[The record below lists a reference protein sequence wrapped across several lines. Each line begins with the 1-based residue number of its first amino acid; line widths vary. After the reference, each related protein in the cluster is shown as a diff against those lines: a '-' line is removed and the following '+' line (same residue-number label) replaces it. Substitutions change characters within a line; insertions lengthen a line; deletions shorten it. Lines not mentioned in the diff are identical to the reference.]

1 MSIDDE
7 RLAVR
12 CQLGEPGA
20 FDALVARWH
29 PALWTYARR
38 ITGSDDAAADAV
50 QDAWLRVVRGLPRL
64 REPARIR
71 AWLFGIARRVLMDR
85 LRAQYAAPT
94 VVDLDPEE
102 IHAALEPAPAGDADE
117 QSAALQAG
125 LDRLPVLERETL
137 VLFYLREL
145 SLAEIAAVLG
155 IPEGTVKSRTYY
167 ALRNLRSALEER
179 GFGAMEA
186 GT

>member
-1 MSIDDE
+1 MSHEDE
-7 RLAVR
+7 LLAVR
-12 CQLGEPGA
+12 CQLGEPEA
-20 FDALVARWH
+20 FDELVARWH
-29 PALWTYARR
+29 VPLWTYARR

-50 QDAWLRVVRGLPRL
+50 QDAWLRALRGLPRL

-155 IPEGTVKSRTYY
+155 IPEGTVKSRLFRSRKL
-167 ALRNLRSALEER
+167 LRETLSTRQE
-179 GFGAMEA
+179 
-186 GT
+186 

>member
-20 FDALVARWH
+20 FDELVARWH

-71 AWLFGIARRVLMDR
+71 AWIFGIARRVLMDR
-85 LRAQYAAPT
+85 LRAQYAAPAMAD
-94 VVDLDPEE
+94 VDLGGIDGEVESEAARDAEE
-102 IHAALEPAPAGDADE
+102 ASEALHAALET
-117 QSAALQAG
+117 
-125 LDRLPVLERETL
+125 LPVVEREVL

-145 SLAEIAAVLG
+145 SLAEIGGVLG
-155 IPEGTVKSRTYY
+155 IPAGTVKSRLFRSRNMLRE
-167 ALRNLRSALEER
+167 ALSSKGVTR
-179 GFGAMEA
+179 
-186 GT
+186 

>member
-1 MSIDDE
+1 MRNDDE
-7 RLAVR
+7 LLAVR
-12 CQLGEPGA
+12 CQLGEPEA
-20 FDALVARWH
+20 FDELVARWH
-29 PALWTYARR
+29 VPLWTYARR

-50 QDAWLRVVRGLPRL
+50 QDAWLRALRGLPRL

-102 IHAALEPAPAGDADE
+102 IHGALEPAGDAGE

-155 IPEGTVKSRTYY
+155 IPEGTVKSRLFRSRKL
-167 ALRNLRSALEER
+167 LRETLSRQE
-179 GFGAMEA
+179 
-186 GT
+186 